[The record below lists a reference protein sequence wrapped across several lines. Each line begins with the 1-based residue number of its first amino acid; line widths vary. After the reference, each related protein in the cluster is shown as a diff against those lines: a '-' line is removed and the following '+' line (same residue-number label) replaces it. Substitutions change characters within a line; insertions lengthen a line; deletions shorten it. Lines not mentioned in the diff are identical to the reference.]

1 MLLQGQPPP
10 PPPHLQTGS
19 QAEKG
24 ARTFRLQSLPLNY
37 PSCIYSAQVRLST
50 PVFIHKQFH
59 RLRTYVKGPVTGD
72 LTAGLRHFKNHE
84 EVFSERMVQM
94 NPRARILSWSLIYRS
109 KMIYSGHLER
119 LFQFINPPPID
130 SIWQPALIIRFQSLI
145 IPPCR
150 LSPSFIFH
158 PSLPG
163 MPGPSTGPACQVLH
177 QACPACRPLH
187 PA

>member
-1 MLLQGQPPP
+1 V
-10 PPPHLQTGS
+10 
-19 QAEKG
+19 

-50 PVFIHKQFH
+50 PVSIHKQFH
-59 RLRTYVKGPVTGD
+59 RLRPYGKGPVTGD
-72 LTAGLRHFKNHE
+72 STAGFFCNHLQNYE

-94 NPRARILSWSLIYRS
+94 NPREESFMVFDLSEQDDLFRA
-109 KMIYSGHLER
+109 LER

-158 PSLPG
+158 PSLHARHAPVLQQ
-163 MPGPSTGPACQVLH
+163 ACSACLFLH
-177 QACPACRPLH
+177 QACPACLAFAKSARHAYPFTQPVLH
-187 PA
+187 A